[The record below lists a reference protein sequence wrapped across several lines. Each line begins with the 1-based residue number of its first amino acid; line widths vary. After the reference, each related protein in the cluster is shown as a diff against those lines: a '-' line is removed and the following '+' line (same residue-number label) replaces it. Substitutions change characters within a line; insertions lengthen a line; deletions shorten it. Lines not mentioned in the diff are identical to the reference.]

1 MCYFNGQ
8 KVTKHEYIRLKHL
21 EKLVAK
27 YNFLNR
33 PVINGF
39 DFGNTAVL
47 RPVNNMEDFELV
59 PLEWGFLPD
68 PLSWPFWETHEQVNL
83 QRRPHKD
90 ANGNFKD
97 GLNFLNA
104 VSEEILKKG
113 KVYRKA
119 ALERRCL
126 ILSTGYYEWRH
137 IFPLNKRTG
146 EPRKTPVKYPY
157 RIGVKNKPYFW
168 LAGIW
173 QEWVDA
179 DTGEVVDTCSIATTK
194 ANMVNAQIHNSKERM
209 PTMLTDDLGWE
220 WVFENLSENR
230 IQEIAAYQMPWQDI
244 AFNTIGK
251 DFLNTGDL
259 RQVINPELPPIINID
274 TGEEIKQELIEAA

>member
-8 KVTKHEYIRLKHL
+8 KVTRQEYIRLRHL

-47 RPVNNMEDFELV
+47 RPIKGEEDFELV

-68 PLSWPFWETHEQVNL
+68 PEGWPFWETREQVNL

-90 ANGNFKD
+90 AYGNWKD
-97 GLNFLNA
+97 GYNFLNA
-104 VSEEILKKG
+104 VSEEILKPG

-126 ILSTGYYEWRH
+126 VLSTGYYEWRH
-137 IFPLNKRTG
+137 LFPLNKRTG
-146 EPRKTPVKYPY
+146 EPRKTAVKYPY
-157 RIGVKNKPYFW
+157 RIGVKGQPYFW
-168 LAGIW
+168 LAGVW
-173 QEWVDA
+173 QQWADA

-209 PTMLTDDLGWE
+209 PTMLTEDLAWK
-220 WVFENLSENR
+220 WVFENLNEKN
-230 IQEIAAYQMPWQDI
+230 IQEIASYQMPWQEI
-244 AFNTIGK
+244 AFNTVGK
-251 DFLNTGDL
+251 DFLNTADL
-259 RQVINPELPPIINID
+259 KQVINPDVPPIINMD